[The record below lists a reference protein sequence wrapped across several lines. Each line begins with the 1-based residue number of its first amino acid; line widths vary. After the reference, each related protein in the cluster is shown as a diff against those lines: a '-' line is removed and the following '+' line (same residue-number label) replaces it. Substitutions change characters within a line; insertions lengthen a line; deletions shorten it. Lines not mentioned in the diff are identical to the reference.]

1 MIFIERYLLNYGS
14 FQDAINKE
22 NTFMFHS
29 LLSPYLNSGLL
40 DPLECIEKA
49 EKKSKI
55 WGIKVKDGIALRGNN
70 ISISNK
76 NIGVISSST

>member
-1 MIFIERYLLNYGS
+1 MKI
-14 FQDAINKE
+14 KE
-22 NTFMFHS
+22 NYFRDGYISPIDILSSEAALFHRKE
-29 LLSPYLNSGLL
+29 L
-40 DPLECIEKA
+40 EKA

-76 NIGVISSST
+76 NMM